1 MLAIIIRSLFHTIT
15 NNKLFYAILFTLSL
29 LLLVPAIQLEIAL
42 GSNLQITT
50 TNNSTIVNDDGDN
63 ASTNNDSL
71 KIQYDK
77 NIINYHHNNNNNSPD
92 NNRLSLGPDRNVTE
106 GTNLALVGIISNAIS
121 IPANSVV
128 YSWKQIDGPKIDLKE
143 EDKQQKI
150 LRFAAP
156 NRPNDT
162 KYVFELNAIQKKG
175 NENINLGTDSINIL
189 VVDINKIAKGASKNI
204 PSMPSSSPSLSSS
217 SSSPPNFPNNN
228 DGNGDGGGSSGGGQ
242 FNPNFRD

>member
-1 MLAIIIRSLFHTIT
+1 MLAIIIRSLFYTIT
-15 NNKLFYAILFTLSL
+15 NNKLFYTILFTSSL
-29 LLLVPAIQLEIAL
+29 LLLVLALHVEIAL

-50 TNNSTIVNDDGDN
+50 TNNSEIVNDDDDDDT
-63 ASTNNDSL
+63 STNNSL
-71 KIQYDK
+71 KIQSNK
-77 NIINYHHNNNNNSPD
+77 NIVNYHKNNNTPD
-92 NNRLSLGPDRNVTE
+92 NNRLSLGPDRTVNE

-121 IPANSVV
+121 IPANSVT

-189 VVDINKIAKGASKNI
+189 VVDINKVAKGANKNI
-204 PSMPSSSPSLSSS
+204 PSSMPFSSPSS

-228 DGNGDGGGSSGGGQ
+228 DGNGDGGGGGGGQ

>member
-1 MLAIIIRSLFHTIT
+1 LLAIIIRSLFHTIT

-29 LLLVPAIQLEIAL
+29 LLLVPVIQVEIAL

-50 TNNSTIVNDDGDN
+50 TNNSKIVNDDDN
-63 ASTNNDSL
+63 VSTNNSL
-71 KIQYDK
+71 KIQSNK
-77 NIINYHHNNNNNSPD
+77 NIINYDKNNDSPD
-92 NNRLSLGPDRNVTE
+92 NNRLSLGPDRTVDE
-106 GTNLALVGIISNAIS
+106 GTNLTLVGIISNAIS

-143 EDKQQKI
+143 EDKQKKI

-162 KYVFELNAIQKKG
+162 KYIFELNAIQKKG

-189 VVDINKIAKGASKNI
+189 VVDINKVAKSASMNI

-217 SSSPPNFPNNN
+217 SSSSPPNFPNNN
-228 DGNGDGGGSSGGGQ
+228 EGNGDGGSNG
-242 FNPNFRD
+242 